1 MLIVKWLTTI
11 QFVVVLLG
19 LLVIRSSDVSLYV
32 SFKEFSTTGKRLIWK
47 ILEEEPVE
55 VKNPCNPSPCGPN
68 SQCREINGQPSCS
81 CLPEF
86 VGVPPNCKPECISN
100 SECPNNLACIS
111 QKCKDPCPGICG
123 QNAECRVIS
132 HTPNCVCLPG
142 YVGNPFAICSQQ
154 GSFYIRT
161 TNASNFNLILSYS
174 RTTN

>member
-1 MLIVKWLTTI
+1 MILVRELAALMLIVKWLTTI

-32 SFKEFSTTGKRLIWK
+32 SLKKNLTTGKRLIWY
-47 ILEEEPVE
+47 ISEEEPVE

-86 VGVPPNCKPECISN
+86 VGAPPNCKPECISN

-154 GSFYIRT
+154 GSICIRIT
-161 TNASNFNLILSYS
+161 TLQIL
-174 RTTN
+174 T

>member
-32 SFKEFSTTGKRLIWK
+32 SLKKNLTTGKRLIWY
-47 ILEEEPVE
+47 ISEEEPVE

-86 VGVPPNCKPECISN
+86 VGAPPNCKPECISN

-154 GSFYIRT
+154 GSICIRIT
-161 TNASNFNLILSYS
+161 TLQIL
-174 RTTN
+174 T